1 MSIGMDTTVFLAQ
14 LLCWIFVV
22 LGVSLLVA
30 PTWYDAI
37 TKDILKS
44 PSMIHM
50 GSFLSLAMGVAI
62 VLIHNVWELSF
73 ALIITLFG
81 WANIVKAI
89 IPLWFPNWTVVM
101 TKKLPMD
108 GMLVRIGGIV
118 FVLLAVALYSVGYG
132 F

>member
-1 MSIGMDTTVFLAQ
+1 MENTVFLSQ
-14 LLCWIFVV
+14 LLCWVLAV
-22 LGVSLLVA
+22 LGVSMISA

-62 VLIHNVWELSF
+62 VLVHNVWEMSF

-81 WANIVKAI
+81 WGNIVKAI
-89 IPLWFPNWTVVM
+89 IPLWFPAWTVVM

-108 GMLVRIGGIV
+108 AMLVRIGGIV
-118 FVLLAVALYSVGYG
+118 FVLAAAALYSVGYG

>member
-1 MSIGMDTTVFLAQ
+1 MDTTVFLAQ
-14 LLCWIFVV
+14 LLCWILLV
-22 LGVSLLVA
+22 LGVSMLAA
-30 PTWYDAI
+30 PAWYDAI

-62 VLIHNVWELSF
+62 VLVHNVWEWSF

-89 IPLWFPNWTVVM
+89 VPLWFPNWTVVM

-108 GMLVRIGGIV
+108 AMMIRVGGV
-118 FVLLAVALYSVGYG
+118 AFVVAALLLY
-132 F
+132 

>member
-1 MSIGMDTTVFLAQ
+1 MDTTVFLAQ
-14 LLCWIFVV
+14 LLCWVLVV
-22 LGVSLLVA
+22 LGVSMILA
-30 PTWYDAI
+30 PGRYDAI

-62 VLIHNVWELSF
+62 VLVHNVWELSF
-73 ALIITLFG
+73 ALIVTLFG
-81 WANIVKAI
+81 WANIIKAI

-108 GMLVRIGGIV
+108 WMLVRIGGIV